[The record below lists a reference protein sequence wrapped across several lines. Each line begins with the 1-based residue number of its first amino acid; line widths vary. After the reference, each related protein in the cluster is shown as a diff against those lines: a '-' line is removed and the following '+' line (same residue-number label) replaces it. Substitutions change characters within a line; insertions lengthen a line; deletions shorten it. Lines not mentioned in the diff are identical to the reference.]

1 MSKSGLRSD
10 GPTTSRTMGRIM
22 KKEFAGHVALITGG
36 SRGIGRAIARQL
48 ARGGAD
54 VAIGY
59 GSRREDAE
67 AAVKEIQATGQ
78 RALCAPCDLRNQDQ
92 IDAFVGK
99 SRDELGPIGLLINAG
114 AISNFANHTQM
125 TWDLWYDTLDVN
137 LHGVFRILFAVKDE
151 MIERKFG
158 RVVLIS
164 SIAAYTF
171 RPQQLHYAT
180 SKSAVIA
187 MTAWCAEA
195 FGPHNVRVNC
205 IAPGLVDTFMQE
217 QLRTRAPDD
226 RYPAVEVLRGKQH
239 TPDMPQP
246 EDAAEVLAAT
256 IADLPQR
263 VDSGAYAD
271 IRKLTAEA

>member
-1 MSKSGLRSD
+1 
-10 GPTTSRTMGRIM
+10 MGRIM

-78 RALCAPCDLRNQDQ
+78 RALCAPCDLRSQDQ

-114 AISNFANHTQM
+114 AISNFADHTQM

-205 IAPGLVDTFMQE
+205 IAPGLVDTEMARVLPEDLLDKAVQATP
-217 QLRTRAPDD
+217 LRR
-226 RYPAVEVLRGKQH
+226 LG
-239 TPDMPQP
+239 QP
-246 EDAAEVLAAT
+246 EEIAELACFLLSERSSFMAGQT
-256 IADLPQR
+256 VIA
-263 VDSGAYAD
+263 SGGRM
-271 IRKLTAEA
+271 IRH